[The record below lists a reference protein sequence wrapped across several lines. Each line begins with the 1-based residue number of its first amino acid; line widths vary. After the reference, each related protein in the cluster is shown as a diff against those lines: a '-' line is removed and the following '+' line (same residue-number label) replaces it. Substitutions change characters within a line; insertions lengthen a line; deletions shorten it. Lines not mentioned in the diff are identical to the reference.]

1 MYSTEIKIILYS
13 ILQKKEM
20 DYSNKYKYASVLW
33 KIGLTFFLI
42 SILFLTPLIEIES
55 TGHVDSDPFVLTYS
69 YMFFEGGFHS
79 IINSDFF
86 AVQYI
91 FAAASLFAL
100 FAVYHCNNL
109 SYAGG
114 EKLPILPILAFLIGI
129 GIVFYL
135 CEEPTYKTRI
145 IPLYNKK
152 IVEIIYLRINWMGY
166 WVWMISLLCIL
177 SSSLLQRSINYDM
190 GEALIKAENEKL
202 TRNENYSF
210 FSKMLGGTPDTL
222 QKIYICLMVLSL
234 IPWFIETCMIVLIH
248 SEYGFDYYFKDWIT
262 ILYPITTFLLMKLMF
277 RLSIHWRKRW
287 IFFLVPLVGILL
299 KDISLIF

>member
-1 MYSTEIKIILYS
+1 MEDSK
-13 ILQKKEM
+13 
-20 DYSNKYKYASVLW
+20 KYKYASALW
-33 KIGLTFFLI
+33 EIGLTFFLI
-42 SILFLTPLIEIES
+42 SILFLTPLIEVES

-69 YMFFEGGFHS
+69 YMFFEGGFRS

-114 EKLPILPILAFLIGI
+114 KKLPILPILAFLIGI
-129 GIVFYL
+129 GIFFYL
-135 CEEPTYKTRI
+135 CNEPTYKTRI

-152 IVEIIYLRINWMGY
+152 IVEIIYLKIKWFDY
-166 WVWMISLLCIL
+166 LVWMIFLLCVL
-177 SSSLLQRSINYDM
+177 SSSLLQCSIKHDEA
-190 GEALIKAENEKL
+190 EALIKVQNEKL
-202 TRNENYSF
+202 TKNENISF
-210 FSKMLGGTPDTL
+210 LSKMLGGAPDTL
-222 QKIYICLMVLSL
+222 QKFFICLMFLSL
-234 IPWFIETCMIVLIH
+234 IPWFIATCMIVLIH

-277 RLSIHWRKRW
+277 RMSVRWKKRW
-287 IFFLVPLVGILL
+287 IFYLVPLVGILL

>member
-1 MYSTEIKIILYS
+1 MYS
-13 ILQKKEM
+13 ILQKKME
-20 DYSNKYKYASVLW
+20 DSKKYKYASALW

-69 YMFFEGGFHS
+69 YMFFEGGFRS

-152 IVEIIYLRINWMGY
+152 IVEIIYLRINRMGY

-177 SSSLLQRSINYDM
+177 SSSLLQCSIKHNM

-202 TRNENYSF
+202 TRNENISF
-210 FSKMLGGTPDTL
+210 LSKMLGGAPDTL
-222 QKIYICLMVLSL
+222 QKIFICLMFLSL
-234 IPWFIETCMIVLIH
+234 IPWFIMTCIIVIIK
-248 SEYGFDYYFKDWIT
+248 SNYGFDYYFKDWIT

-277 RLSIHWRKRW
+277 RLSIHWKKRW

>member
-1 MYSTEIKIILYS
+1 MYS
-13 ILQKKEM
+13 ILQKKME
-20 DYSNKYKYASVLW
+20 DSKKYKYASALW

-69 YMFFEGGFHS
+69 YMFFEGGFRS

-135 CEEPTYKTRI
+135 YEEPTYKTRI

-152 IVEIIYLRINWMGY
+152 IVEIIYLRINWMDY
-166 WVWMISLLCIL
+166 WVWMFSLLCIL
-177 SSSLLQRSINYDM
+177 SSSLLQRIIKHDEA
-190 GEALIKAENEKL
+190 EALIKTQNEKL

-234 IPWFIETCMIVLIH
+234 IPWFIATCMIVLIH

-277 RLSIHWRKRW
+277 RMSVRWKKRW
-287 IFFLVPLVGILL
+287 IFYLVPLVGILL

>member
-1 MYSTEIKIILYS
+1 LYS
-13 ILQKKEM
+13 ILQKKME
-20 DYSNKYKYASVLW
+20 DSKKYKYASVLW

-69 YMFFEGGFHS
+69 YMFFEGGFRS

-109 SYAGG
+109 SYAGR

-129 GIVFYL
+129 GIVFFL

-152 IVEIIYLRINWMGY
+152 IVEIIYLRINWMDY

-177 SSSLLQRSINYDM
+177 SSSLLQCSIKHDEA
-190 GEALIKAENEKL
+190 EALIKTQNEKL

-222 QKIYICLMVLSL
+222 QKIYICLMVFSL
-234 IPWFIETCMIVLIH
+234 IPWFIATCMIVLIH

-277 RLSIHWRKRW
+277 RMSVRWKKRW
-287 IFFLVPLVGILL
+287 IFYLVPLVGILL
-299 KDISLIF
+299 KDISYIF

>member
-1 MYSTEIKIILYS
+1 MYS
-13 ILQKKEM
+13 ILQKKIE
-20 DYSNKYKYASVLW
+20 DYKKYKYASALW
-33 KIGLTFFLI
+33 KIGLTFFII

-69 YMFFEGGFHS
+69 YMFFEGGFRS

-91 FAAASLFAL
+91 FAAASLLAL
-100 FAVYHCNNL
+100 FAVYRCNNL
-109 SYAGG
+109 SYINH
-114 EKLPILPILAFLIGI
+114 KSLLILPILAISIGI
-129 GIVFYL
+129 GIIIYL
-135 CEEPTYKTRI
+135 CDEPTYKLRI

-152 IVEIIYLRINWMGY
+152 IVKIIYLRISWIGY
-166 WVWMISLLCIL
+166 WSWMVSLLCIL
-177 SSSLLQRSINYDM
+177 SSSLLQCSINYDM
-190 GEALIKAENEKL
+190 GETLIKAENEKL

-234 IPWFIETCMIVLIH
+234 IPWFIVTCMIVLIH

-277 RLSIHWRKRW
+277 KLSVHWKKRW
-287 IFFLVPLVGILL
+287 IFYLVPLVGILL

>member
-1 MYSTEIKIILYS
+1 
-13 ILQKKEM
+13 M

-69 YMFFEGGFHS
+69 YMFFEGGFRS

-152 IVEIIYLRINWMGY
+152 IVEIIYLRINWMDY

-177 SSSLLQRSINYDM
+177 SSSLLQCSIKHDEA
-190 GEALIKAENEKL
+190 EALIKTQNEKL

-234 IPWFIETCMIVLIH
+234 IPWFIMTCIIVIIK
-248 SEYGFDYYFKDWIT
+248 SNYGFDYYFKDWIT

-277 RLSIHWRKRW
+277 RMSVRWKKRW
-287 IFFLVPLVGILL
+287 IFYLVPLVGILL
-299 KDISLIF
+299 KDISYIF

>member
-1 MYSTEIKIILYS
+1 MYF
-13 ILQKKEM
+13 ILQKKME
-20 DYSNKYKYASVLW
+20 DSKKYKYASALW

-42 SILFLTPLIEIES
+42 SILFLTPLIEVES
-55 TGHVDSDPFVLTYS
+55 TGHVDSDPSVWTYS
-69 YMFFEGGFHS
+69 YMFFEGGFRS

-135 CEEPTYKTRI
+135 CEEPTYKLRI

-152 IVEIIYLRINWMGY
+152 IVKIIYLRISWIGY
-166 WVWMISLLCIL
+166 WSWMVSLLCIL
-177 SSSLLQRSINYDM
+177 SSSLLQCSIKHDEA
-190 GEALIKAENEKL
+190 EALIKVQNEKL
-202 TRNENYSF
+202 TKNENISF
-210 FSKMLGGTPDTL
+210 LSKMLGGAPDTL
-222 QKIYICLMVLSL
+222 QKIFICLMFLSL
-234 IPWFIETCMIVLIH
+234 IPWFIMTCIIVIIK

-277 RLSIHWRKRW
+277 RMSVRWKKRW

>member
-1 MYSTEIKIILYS
+1 
-13 ILQKKEM
+13 M
-20 DYSNKYKYASVLW
+20 DYSNKYKYASALW

-42 SILFLTPLIEIES
+42 SILFLTPLIEVKS

-69 YMFFEGGFHS
+69 YVAFEGGFRS

-86 AVQYI
+86 AIQYI
-91 FAAASLFAL
+91 FAAASLLAL

-129 GIVFYL
+129 GIVFFL

-152 IVEIIYLRINWMGY
+152 IVEIIYLRINWMDY

-177 SSSLLQRSINYDM
+177 SSSLLQCSIKHDEA
-190 GEALIKAENEKL
+190 EALIKAQNEKL
-202 TRNENYSF
+202 TKNENISF
-210 FSKMLGGTPDTL
+210 FSKLLGGTPDTL
-222 QKIYICLMVLSL
+222 QKIFICLMFLSL
-234 IPWFIETCMIVLIH
+234 IPWFIMTCIIVIIK
-248 SEYGFDYYFKDWIT
+248 SDYGFDYYFKDWIT

-277 RLSIHWRKRW
+277 RMSVRWKKRW
-287 IFFLVPLVGILL
+287 IFYLVPLVGILL

>member
-1 MYSTEIKIILYS
+1 MEDSK
-13 ILQKKEM
+13 
-20 DYSNKYKYASVLW
+20 KYKYASALW

-69 YMFFEGGFHS
+69 YMFFEGGFRS
-79 IINSDFF
+79 IINTDYF
-86 AVQYI
+86 AIQYI
-91 FAAASLFAL
+91 FAAASLLAL

-114 EKLPILPILAFLIGI
+114 KKLPILPILAFLIGI
-129 GIVFYL
+129 GIFFYL
-135 CEEPTYKTRI
+135 CEPTYKTRI

-152 IVEIIYLRINWMGY
+152 IVEIIYLRITWMDY

-177 SSSLLQRSINYDM
+177 SSSLLQCSIKHDEA
-190 GEALIKAENEKL
+190 EALIKTQNEKL

-234 IPWFIETCMIVLIH
+234 IPWFIATCMIVLIH

-277 RLSIHWRKRW
+277 RMSVRWKKRW
-287 IFFLVPLVGILL
+287 IFYLVPLVGILL

>member
-1 MYSTEIKIILYS
+1 MEDSK
-13 ILQKKEM
+13 
-20 DYSNKYKYASVLW
+20 KYKYASALW

-69 YMFFEGGFHS
+69 YMFFEGGFRS
-79 IINSDFF
+79 IINTDYF
-86 AVQYI
+86 AIQYI
-91 FAAASLFAL
+91 FAAASLLAL

-114 EKLPILPILAFLIGI
+114 KKLPILPILAFLIGI
-129 GIVFYL
+129 GIFFYL
-135 CEEPTYKTRI
+135 CEPTYKTRI

-152 IVEIIYLRINWMGY
+152 IVEIIYLRITWMDY

-177 SSSLLQRSINYDM
+177 SSSLLQCSIKHDEA
-190 GEALIKAENEKL
+190 EALIKTQNEKL

-234 IPWFIETCMIVLIH
+234 IPWFIATCMIVLIH

-277 RLSIHWRKRW
+277 RLSIHWKKRW

>member
-1 MYSTEIKIILYS
+1 MEDSK
-13 ILQKKEM
+13 
-20 DYSNKYKYASVLW
+20 KYKYASALW
-33 KIGLTFFLI
+33 KIGLAFFLI
-42 SILFLTPLIEIES
+42 SILFLTPLIEVES
-55 TGHVDSDPFVLTYS
+55 TGHVDSDPSVWTYS
-69 YMFFEGGFHS
+69 YMAFEGGFRS

-100 FAVYHCNNL
+100 FAVYHCNDL

-152 IVEIIYLRINWMGY
+152 IVEIIYLRINWMDY
-166 WVWMISLLCIL
+166 LVWMISLLCIL
-177 SSSLLQRSINYDM
+177 SSSLLQCSIKHDEV
-190 GEALIKAENEKL
+190 EALIKVQNEKL
-202 TRNENYSF
+202 TKNENISF
-210 FSKMLGGTPDTL
+210 LSKMLGGAPDTL
-222 QKIYICLMVLSL
+222 QKIFICLMFLSL
-234 IPWFIETCMIVLIH
+234 IPWFIMTCIIVIIK
-248 SEYGFDYYFKDWIT
+248 SNYGFDYYFKDWIT
-262 ILYPITTFLLMKLMF
+262 ILYPITTFLLMKWMF
-277 RLSIHWRKRW
+277 KLSVRWKKRW
-287 IFFLVPLVGILL
+287 IFYLVPLVGILL

>member
-1 MYSTEIKIILYS
+1 
-13 ILQKKEM
+13 M

-69 YMFFEGGFHS
+69 YMFFEGGFRS

-152 IVEIIYLRINWMGY
+152 IVEIIYLRINWMDY

-177 SSSLLQRSINYDM
+177 SSSLLQCSIKHDEA
-190 GEALIKAENEKL
+190 EALIKTQNEKL

-234 IPWFIETCMIVLIH
+234 IPWFIMTCIIVIIK
-248 SEYGFDYYFKDWIT
+248 SNYGFDYYFKDWIT

-277 RLSIHWRKRW
+277 RMSVRWKKRW
-287 IFFLVPLVGILL
+287 IFYLVPLVGILL

>member
-1 MYSTEIKIILYS
+1 
-13 ILQKKEM
+13 
-20 DYSNKYKYASVLW
+20 DYSNKYKYASALW

-69 YMFFEGGFHS
+69 YMFFEGGFRS

-129 GIVFYL
+129 GIVFFL

-152 IVEIIYLRINWMGY
+152 IVEIIYLRINWMDY

-177 SSSLLQRSINYDM
+177 SSSLLQCSIKHD
-190 GEALIKAENEKL
+190 EAETLIKAQNEKL
-202 TRNENYSF
+202 TKNENNSF
-210 FSKMLGGTPDTL
+210 FSKLLGGTPDTL
-222 QKIYICLMVLSL
+222 QKIFICLMFLSL
-234 IPWFIETCMIVLIH
+234 IPWFIMTCIIVIIK
-248 SEYGFDYYFKDWIT
+248 SDYGFDYYFKDWIT

-277 RLSIHWRKRW
+277 RMSVRWKKRW
-287 IFFLVPLVGILL
+287 IFYLVPLVGILL

>member
-1 MYSTEIKIILYS
+1 MEDSK
-13 ILQKKEM
+13 
-20 DYSNKYKYASVLW
+20 KYKYASALW
-33 KIGLTFFLI
+33 EIGLTFFLI

-69 YMFFEGGFHS
+69 YMFFEGGFRS

-152 IVEIIYLRINWMGY
+152 IVEIIYLRINWMDY

-177 SSSLLQRSINYDM
+177 SSSLLQCSIKHNEA
-190 GEALIKAENEKL
+190 EALIKAQNEKL
-202 TRNENYSF
+202 TKNENNSF
-210 FSKMLGGTPDTL
+210 FSKLLGGTPDTL
-222 QKIYICLMVLSL
+222 QKIFICLMFLSL
-234 IPWFIETCMIVLIH
+234 IPWFIMTCIIVIIK
-248 SEYGFDYYFKDWIT
+248 SNYGFDYYFKDWIT

>member
-1 MYSTEIKIILYS
+1 MEDSK
-13 ILQKKEM
+13 
-20 DYSNKYKYASVLW
+20 KYKYASALW
-33 KIGLTFFLI
+33 EIGLTFFLI
-42 SILFLTPLIEIES
+42 SILFLTPLIKIES

-69 YMFFEGGFHS
+69 YMFFEGGFRS

-152 IVEIIYLRINWMGY
+152 IVEIIYLRINWMDY

-177 SSSLLQRSINYDM
+177 SSSLLQCSIKHNEA
-190 GEALIKAENEKL
+190 EALIKAQNEKL
-202 TRNENYSF
+202 TKNENNSF
-210 FSKMLGGTPDTL
+210 FSKLLGGTPDTL
-222 QKIYICLMVLSL
+222 QKIFICLMFLSL
-234 IPWFIETCMIVLIH
+234 IPWFIMTCIIVIIK
-248 SEYGFDYYFKDWIT
+248 SNYGFDYYFKDWIT

>member
-1 MYSTEIKIILYS
+1 
-13 ILQKKEM
+13 M

-152 IVEIIYLRINWMGY
+152 IVEIIYLRINWMDY
-166 WVWMISLLCIL
+166 WVWMFSLLCIL
-177 SSSLLQRSINYDM
+177 SSSLLQRSIKYNM

-234 IPWFIETCMIVLIH
+234 IPWFIATCMIVLIH

-277 RLSIHWRKRW
+277 RMSVRWKKRW
-287 IFFLVPLVGILL
+287 IFYLVPLVCILL

>member
-1 MYSTEIKIILYS
+1 
-13 ILQKKEM
+13 M

-69 YMFFEGGFHS
+69 YMFFEGGFRS

-129 GIVFYL
+129 GIVFFL

-152 IVEIIYLRINWMGY
+152 IVEIIYLRINWMDY

-177 SSSLLQRSINYDM
+177 SSSLLQCSIKHDEA
-190 GEALIKAENEKL
+190 EALIKTQNEKL

-234 IPWFIETCMIVLIH
+234 IPWFIMTCIIVIIK
-248 SEYGFDYYFKDWIT
+248 SNYGFDYYFKDWIT

-277 RLSIHWRKRW
+277 RMSVRWKKRW
-287 IFFLVPLVGILL
+287 IFYLVPLVGILL
-299 KDISLIF
+299 KDISYIF

>member
-1 MYSTEIKIILYS
+1 
-13 ILQKKEM
+13 M

-69 YMFFEGGFHS
+69 YMFFEGGFRS

-100 FAVYHCNNL
+100 FAVYHCNDL

-152 IVEIIYLRINWMGY
+152 IVEIIYLRINWMDY

-177 SSSLLQRSINYDM
+177 SSSLLQCSIKHDEA
-190 GEALIKAENEKL
+190 EALIKAQNEKL

-234 IPWFIETCMIVLIH
+234 IPWFIMTCIIVIIK
-248 SEYGFDYYFKDWIT
+248 SNYGFDYYFKDWIT
-262 ILYPITTFLLMKLMF
+262 ILYPITTFLLMKWMF
-277 RLSIHWRKRW
+277 KLSVHWKKKW
-287 IFFLVPLVGILL
+287 IFYLVPLVGILL

>member
-1 MYSTEIKIILYS
+1 
-13 ILQKKEM
+13 M

-69 YMFFEGGFHS
+69 YMAFEGGFRS

-129 GIVFYL
+129 CIVFFL

-152 IVEIIYLRINWMGY
+152 IVEIIYLRINWMDY

-177 SSSLLQRSINYDM
+177 SSSLLQCSIKHDEA
-190 GEALIKAENEKL
+190 EALIKTQNEKL

-234 IPWFIETCMIVLIH
+234 IPWFIMTCIIVIIK
-248 SEYGFDYYFKDWIT
+248 SNYGFDYYFKDWIT

-277 RLSIHWRKRW
+277 RMSVRWKKRW
-287 IFFLVPLVGILL
+287 IFYLVPLVGILL

>member
-1 MYSTEIKIILYS
+1 MEDS
-13 ILQKKEM
+13 KK
-20 DYSNKYKYASVLW
+20 NKYASVLW
-33 KIGLTFFLI
+33 KIGLAFFLI

-69 YMFFEGGFHS
+69 YMFFEGGFRS

-86 AVQYI
+86 VIQYI
-91 FAAASLFAL
+91 FAAASLLAL
-100 FAVYHCNNL
+100 FAVYRCNNL
-109 SYAGG
+109 SYINH
-114 EKLPILPILAFLIGI
+114 KSLPILPILSISIGI
-129 GIVFYL
+129 GIIIYL
-135 CEEPTYKTRI
+135 CDEPAYKLHI

-152 IVEIIYLRINWMGY
+152 IVKIIYLRINWIDY
-166 WVWMISLLCIL
+166 WVWMFSLLCIL
-177 SSSLLQRSINYDM
+177 SSSLLQRSIKYDM

-222 QKIYICLMVLSL
+222 QKIFICLMVLSL
-234 IPWFIETCMIVLIH
+234 IPWFIATCMIVLIH

-277 RLSIHWRKRW
+277 RLSVRWKRRW
-287 IFFLVPLVGILL
+287 IFYLVPLVGILL
-299 KDISLIF
+299 KDISYIF

>member
-1 MYSTEIKIILYS
+1 MEDSK
-13 ILQKKEM
+13 
-20 DYSNKYKYASVLW
+20 KYKYASALW
-33 KIGLTFFLI
+33 EIGLTFFLI
-42 SILFLTPLIEIES
+42 SILFLTPLIEVES

-69 YMFFEGGFHS
+69 YMFFEGGFRS
-79 IINSDFF
+79 IINTDYF
-86 AVQYI
+86 AIQYI
-91 FAAASLFAL
+91 FAAASLLAL

-114 EKLPILPILAFLIGI
+114 KKLPILPILAFLIGI
-129 GIVFYL
+129 GIFFYL
-135 CEEPTYKTRI
+135 CEPTYKTRI

-152 IVEIIYLRINWMGY
+152 IVEIIYLRITWMDY

-177 SSSLLQRSINYDM
+177 SSSLLQCSIKHDEA
-190 GEALIKAENEKL
+190 EALIKTQNEKL

-234 IPWFIETCMIVLIH
+234 IPWFIATCMIVLIH

-277 RLSIHWRKRW
+277 RMSVRWKKRW
-287 IFFLVPLVGILL
+287 IFYLVPLVGILL

>member
-1 MYSTEIKIILYS
+1 MEDSK
-13 ILQKKEM
+13 
-20 DYSNKYKYASVLW
+20 KYKYASALW
-33 KIGLTFFLI
+33 KIGIAFFLI
-42 SILFLTPLIEIES
+42 SIQFLTPLIEVES

-69 YMFFEGGFHS
+69 YMFFEGGFRS

-91 FAAASLFAL
+91 FAAASLLAL
-100 FAVYHCNNL
+100 FAVYLCNNL
-109 SYAGG
+109 SYINH
-114 EKLPILPILAFLIGI
+114 KSLLILPILAISIGI
-129 GIVFYL
+129 GIIIYL
-135 CEEPTYKTRI
+135 CDEPTYKLRI

-152 IVEIIYLRINWMGY
+152 IVKIIYLRISWIGY
-166 WVWMISLLCIL
+166 WSWMVSLLCIL
-177 SSSLLQRSINYDM
+177 SSNLLQCSINYDM
-190 GEALIKAENEKL
+190 GETLIKAENEKL

-234 IPWFIETCMIVLIH
+234 IPWFIVTCMIVLIH

-287 IFFLVPLVGILL
+287 IFYLVPLVDIAL